1 MCLWGG
7 GKGGGGD
14 VGRSD
19 SVAPAMA
26 DPRPLYSLD
35 HQRRGRDGDIGSVTW
50 HIASHAG
57 KRRRQ
62 MVEGIIWDSHLSREC
77 GAPGAG
83 RAVGLGIYFPSRCVP
98 APCLAPWIEDRLL
111 WRVLSLGC
119 FGLIPILPIL
129 PIRCHRCSR
138 RGPRGWTR
146 PPSRPPLLFACM
158 AQSSRSLLA
167 ASARIYPCY

>member
-1 MCLWGG
+1 M
-7 GKGGGGD
+7 
-14 VGRSD
+14 GRSD

-83 RAVGLGIYFPSRCVP
+83 RAVGLGIFPLLDACLLRASLRGSRTVCYGGYCHSVASVSFLYYPFYPSAAIAAHVEGLAAGRDRRPGRHFYLP
-98 APCLAPWIEDRLL
+98 AWL
-111 WRVLSLGC
+111 RVLGR
-119 FGLIPILPIL
+119 FWQHQRVYTHVIEG
-129 PIRCHRCSR
+129 R
-138 RGPRGWTR
+138 RTAPELR
-146 PPSRPPLLFACM
+146 PC
-158 AQSSRSLLA
+158 
-167 ASARIYPCY
+167 